1 MRLQWGLLQSI
12 VSHCIERMLC
22 GGLIRS
28 ALDMIDK
35 INRLYDDSIVMLP
48 DDELSRQRIAAV
60 RRFSRFYT
68 RTIGALGE
76 GLLDSPF
83 SLAEARVLYEL
94 DQRGSTTATDLSREL
109 GIDAGYLSRILQGF
123 ERGGL
128 IAREVS
134 VADR

>member
-1 MRLQWGLLQSI
+1 MIATSGTDVPAGLRI
-12 VSHCIERMLC
+12 RVKIETKC
-22 GGLIRS
+22 GSNGAYYKASFHIALNECCAAASSRS

-83 SLAEARVLYEL
+83 SLA
-94 DQRGSTTATDLSREL
+94 
-109 GIDAGYLSRILQGF
+109 
-123 ERGGL
+123 
-128 IAREVS
+128 
-134 VADR
+134 